1 MFSKQ
6 IPHRTRYQAAARRRL
21 PPLLASAHPA
31 ERRRH
36 RARTD
41 SRGSASIEK
50 GVKKMCLAVPGK
62 IVSIEGDDPIL
73 RDGKVNF
80 GGVVKRVNLSLV
92 PEAKISDYIVVHVN
106 LALSIVDEEEAK
118 QVFEFLKTLGELS
131 EIEGESNLEP
141 I

>member
-1 MFSKQ
+1 
-6 IPHRTRYQAAARRRL
+6 
-21 PPLLASAHPA
+21 
-31 ERRRH
+31 
-36 RARTD
+36 
-41 SRGSASIEK
+41 
-50 GVKKMCLAVPGK
+50 MCLAVPGK

-73 RDGKVNF
+73 RDGKVDF

-92 PEAKISDYIVVHVN
+92 PEAKIGDYVVVHVG

-141 I
+141 V

>member
-1 MFSKQ
+1 
-6 IPHRTRYQAAARRRL
+6 
-21 PPLLASAHPA
+21 
-31 ERRRH
+31 
-36 RARTD
+36 
-41 SRGSASIEK
+41 
-50 GVKKMCLAVPGK
+50 MCLAVPGK

-80 GGVVKRVNLSLV
+80 GGIVKRVNLSLV
-92 PEAKISDYIVVHVN
+92 PEAKIGDYVVVHVG

>member
-21 PPLLASAHPA
+21 PPLLAPAHSA
-31 ERRRH
+31 ERRRR
-36 RARTD
+36 RAGTD
-41 SRGSASIEK
+41 RRGGASSEK
-50 GVKKMCLAVPGK
+50 GGKGMCLAGPGK

-73 RDGKVNF
+73 RDGKVDF
-80 GGVVKRVNLSLV
+80 GGVFKRVNLSLV
-92 PEAKISDYIVVHVN
+92 PEAKIGDYVVVHVG

-141 I
+141 V